1 MSRRSLLVDST
12 TSFVGKLT
20 AATWLLT
27 DTTATTSHAS
37 AMEEEEEKDKEKQ
50 KKLMFEKKR
59 EEKEKR
65 EKEKEAKRIAEETK
79 KRLAVGRIGQI
90 GAL

>member
-1 MSRRSLLVDST
+1 MVVTRRSLLIDSST
-12 TSFVGKLT
+12 AFVGKVM
-20 AATWLLT
+20 AATWLT
-27 DTTATTSHAS
+27 YSTTTPCAS
-37 AMEEEEEKDKEKQ
+37 AMDEDKEKQ
-50 KKLMFEKKR
+50 QKLMSDERKR

-65 EKEKEAKRIAEETK
+65 EKEKEARRIAEETK